1 MIALLEC
8 RPQVR
13 NAVNE
18 AVLAGSGA
26 PDLTDYVK
34 PLQTGRN
41 LDVSV
46 VGELFDETTSR
57 TWPNKPAS
65 DRWLGPR
72 LHAALRLTRSEAARD
87 GIWTWLGLS
96 IGYQYTLWRWGP
108 EIPSGRF
115 IGASYTHALG
125 RLWWTTELFRNG
137 ADYGPAV
144 TALSNQ
150 DIIQNFLRMD
160 VAHHR
165 PTVQA
170 FLQVPSRRGSDQPL
184 GGREANALAK
194 AVNCA
199 ATTLAYELI
208 GPDLVTDPEI
218 RSDWLAET
226 VPLSALL
233 GDTLPAGPGEPPAP
247 ASSVEA
253 LVNVFVR
260 VFRDAPIRGKD
271 PDEADPSELVVL
283 DDEARSRKSKGK
295 KSTKGRKSTKG
306 KDGRRSIK
314 VDERHLPLN
323 TERTGST
330 ADHGQQEDQ
339 SNRIRPG
346 DLLRYPRDPRDEQPT
361 INGLRNWFHLTS
373 APAMPRV
380 MLERGINVP
389 ARTAR
394 GRLPVVVLR
403 SSPHKA
409 GTHTTPWFDRL
420 SDDGRTYVYFGDN
433 KANADSESADTWA
446 HPRPGNAALIDLAA
460 THRSIDRSDRA
471 ESAPIIV
478 VRTVPHDGREKGQIE
493 IVGVGTVAEVEQ
505 VTELDPDERPF
516 ENYRFEIRLLDL
528 GVEGFDW
535 AWITA
540 RRSDRY
546 STDQLLGL
554 APRSWREWVEGA

>member
-1 MIALLEC
+1 MIALLDC
-8 RPQVR
+8 KPQVR
-13 NAVNE
+13 NVVNE
-18 AVLAGSGA
+18 AVLAGSGP

-34 PLQTGRN
+34 PLQTGRSV
-41 LDVSV
+41 DVSV
-46 VGELFDETTSR
+46 LRDLFDETTSR

-115 IGASYTHALG
+115 IGAGYTHALG

-144 TALSNQ
+144 AALSNQ
-150 DIIQNFLRMD
+150 DIVQNFLRMD

-170 FLQVPSRRGSDQPL
+170 FLKVPSRRGSDQPL

-199 ATTLAYELI
+199 ATTLTYELI
-208 GPDLVTDPEI
+208 GPDLVIDPAI
-218 RSDWLAET
+218 RSGWLDGT
-226 VPLSALL
+226 TSLSELV
-233 GDTLPAGPGEPPAP
+233 GDTLPEGPDEPPAP
-247 ASSVEA
+247 TSSVDA
-253 LVNVFVR
+253 LVSVFVR

-271 PDEADPSELVVL
+271 PDEADPSDLGEP
-283 DDEARSRKSKGK
+283 DGEAEGRRSD
-295 KSTKGRKSTKG
+295 GRKSTKP
-306 KDGRRSIK
+306 KEGRKSIK
-314 VDERHLPLN
+314 VDERHPPL
-323 TERTGST
+323 TIERTGST
-330 ADHGQQEDQ
+330 ADHGQQEGP
-339 SNRIRPG
+339 SSRIRPG
-346 DLLRYPRDPRDEQPT
+346 DLLRYPRDPSDEQPI

-373 APAMPRV
+373 TPGMPRV

-389 ARTAR
+389 ARTAH
-394 GRLPVVVLR
+394 GRLPVIVLR

-420 SDDGRTYVYFGDN
+420 AEDGQTYVYFGDN
-433 KANADSESADTWA
+433 KANTESGSADTWA
-446 HPRPGNAALIDLAA
+446 NPRPGNAALIDLAA
-460 THRSIDRSDRA
+460 AHRSIDRSDRA
-471 ESAPIIV
+471 ESAPTIV

-493 IVGVGTVAEVEQ
+493 IVGIGTIAEVEQ

-516 ENYRFEIRLLDL
+516 ENFCFEIRLLDL
-528 GVEGFDW
+528 GVDGFDW
-535 AWITA
+535 AWIAA
-540 RRSDRY
+540 RRSDSY
-546 STDQLLGL
+546 STDQLLEL